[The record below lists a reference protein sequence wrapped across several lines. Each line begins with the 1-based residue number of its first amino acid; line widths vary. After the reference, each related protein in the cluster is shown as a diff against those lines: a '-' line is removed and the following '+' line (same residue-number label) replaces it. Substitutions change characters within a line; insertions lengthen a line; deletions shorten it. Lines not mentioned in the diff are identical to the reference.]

1 MDMVNVVQEGK
12 IILALQLTKYIKNI
26 IQITR
31 NHDMSKKLDIL
42 YITDYFSIYL
52 GGTRVLFSIIS
63 NLEKKYKIGIVT
75 RYTDIETFQK
85 LLNINNVHIFSYNKE
100 MYKYKEPSIF
110 DLMNFIVYSL
120 KVIFHTK
127 PSVLHL
133 QVHIPNLFA
142 YIFPRRSIVTL
153 WHLDTFVGAHGKH
166 RAFGKLVQTLE
177 LLAPARFVH
186 VIDKYTMT
194 ILIEKFHRSNVIL
207 IPPIVMLNKKIG
219 LTNYKKDNLIVMIGN
234 LNWRKN
240 YTDMIIAAYLLR
252 KFYFDEFKLVII
264 GNGELYNYLK
274 NLIKKLELNDTISIL
289 TNISDD
295 EKYRY
300 LSRAKVLVHL
310 GYPEGF
316 GLVVCEGYLSKSCV
330 ITYDVPPFNEMPEV
344 SYKVPYKN
352 IGELALVLHKVLT
365 NGCKKADDRCR
376 YCCIPDRTII
386 SAFEKMYNVVMHND

>member
-1 MDMVNVVQEGK
+1 
-12 IILALQLTKYIKNI
+12 
-26 IQITR
+26 
-31 NHDMSKKLDIL
+31 MSKNLDIL

-52 GGTRVLFSIIS
+52 GGTRVLFLIIS

-85 LLNINNVHIFSYNKE
+85 LRNMNNVSLFSFNKKL
-100 MYKYKEPSIF
+100 YKYKEPSIF

-120 KVIFHTK
+120 KVILHTK

-142 YIFPRRSIVTL
+142 YIFPHRSIVTI
-153 WHLDTFVGAHGKH
+153 WHLDTFVGALRKH
-166 RAFGKLVQTLE
+166 RALGKLVQTLE
-177 LLAPARFVH
+177 LLAPARFIH

-194 ILIEKFHRSNVIL
+194 ILTKKFHRSNVIL
-207 IPPIVMLNKKIG
+207 IPPIVMLNKKME
-219 LTNYKKDNLIVMIGN
+219 LTDNKKDNLIVMIGN

-240 YTDMIIAAYLLR
+240 YTDMIIATYLLR
-252 KFYFDEFKLVII
+252 KFYFDEFKLLII

-274 NLIKKLELNDTISIL
+274 SLIKKLNLDDTVFIL

-310 GYPEGF
+310 GFPEGF

-344 SYKVPYKN
+344 IYKVPYKN
-352 IGELALVLHKVLT
+352 IGELARVLHKVLT
-365 NGCKKADDRCR
+365 NGCKKADNRCR
-376 YCCIPDRTII
+376 YCCIPNRTII
-386 SAFEKMYNVVMHND
+386 SAFEKIYTTVMHNNYEI

>member
-1 MDMVNVVQEGK
+1 MN
-12 IILALQLTKYIKNI
+12 
-26 IQITR
+26 
-31 NHDMSKKLDIL
+31 KKLDIL

-75 RYTDIETFQK
+75 RYIDIETFQK
-85 LLNINNVHIFSYNKE
+85 LRNMNNVYLFSYNKK

-120 KVIFHTK
+120 KIIFHIK

-133 QVHIPNLFA
+133 QVHIPNLFS
-142 YIFPRRSIVTL
+142 YIFPHRSIVTI
-153 WHLDTFVGAHGKH
+153 WHLDTFVGALGKH

-177 LLAPARFVH
+177 LLAPARFIH

-194 ILIEKFHRSNVIL
+194 ILTKKFHRSNVIL
-207 IPPIVMLNKKIG
+207 IPPIVMLNKKME

-240 YTDMIIAAYLLR
+240 YTDMIIASYLLS
-252 KFYFDEFKLVII
+252 KYYFDKFKLVII
-264 GNGELYNYLK
+264 GNGELYNYLN
-274 NLIKKLELNDTISIL
+274 NLIKKLGLNDTIFIL

-310 GYPEGF
+310 GFPEGF
-316 GLVVCEGYLSKSCV
+316 GLVVCEGYLSNACV
-330 ITYDVPPFNEMPEV
+330 ITYNVIPFNEMPEV
-344 SYKVPYKN
+344 NYKVPYKN
-352 IGELALVLHKVLT
+352 IRELAKVLHSVLT
-365 NGCKKADDRCR
+365 NGCEKAHNRCR
-376 YCCIPDRTII
+376 YCCIPDRII
-386 SAFEKMYNVVMHND
+386 IGTFEKVYNIVMHND